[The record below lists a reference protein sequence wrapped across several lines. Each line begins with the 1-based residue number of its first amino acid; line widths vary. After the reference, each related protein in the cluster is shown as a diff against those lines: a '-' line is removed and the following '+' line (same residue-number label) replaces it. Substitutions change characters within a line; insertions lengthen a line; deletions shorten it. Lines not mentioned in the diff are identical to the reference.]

1 MGWFESSE
9 MWSFPSLNSMKT
21 ILRLWLVLIFIVSGS
36 YSAHAMISVYDAIN
50 TAENVVQQVVDRVVQ
65 AAQHAEDM
73 AKYVQMIENQTQQIA
88 QLTTMISQNVQ
99 QLERL
104 GNPQTYIDMLSLN
117 TILADIQRTMN
128 GVGTTIAEFQ
138 QTANGVMALK
148 NTANGLYQDLS
159 QLKDQLG
166 NPIQFQPQMFTKY
179 GVVQNMY
186 QSFSTELAQT
196 NQALASLLQQK
207 QQTLQQLNSASSL
220 IETEKLKSQLQA
232 VEANINSTTA
242 RLGMYAQK
250 ITVQQAVNQNDAA
263 RVQEAQREQWQ
274 QQALADDMLMQT
286 AAQKMFAPAN
296 Q

>member
-1 MGWFESSE
+1 
-9 MWSFPSLNSMKT
+9 MKT
-21 ILRLWLVLIFIVSGS
+21 ILRSLLVLTVVLISSGPVK
-36 YSAHAMISVYDAIN
+36 ATLVVFDPIS
-50 TAENVVQQVVDRVVQ
+50 TAQNVVQQVIDRVVQ

-104 GNPQTYIDMLSLN
+104 GNPQTYINMLSLN

-159 QLKDQLG
+159 QLKDQFG
-166 NPIQFQPQMFTKY
+166 NPIQFQPNMFTKF

-186 QSFSTELAQT
+186 QSFSTEMTQT
-196 NQALASLLQQK
+196 NQALAILLQQK
-207 QQTLQQLNSASSL
+207 QQILQQLNGASSL

-232 VEANINSTTA
+232 VEANISGATA
-242 RLGMYAQK
+242 RLGVYSQK
-250 ITVQQAVNQNDAA
+250 IMVQSAVNQNDAA
-263 RVQEAQREQWQ
+263 RVQEAQRQQWQ
-274 QQALADDMLMQT
+274 QQALADDLAMQAAAKRML
-286 AAQKMFAPAN
+286 APAN
-296 Q
+296 